1 MTARQ
6 VSFLC
11 VVPRE
16 KCANLRLQMRLF
28 GVVEAFRLG
37 RMPDNAQI
45 DRALTHVIN
54 NSPVDEGKLSPEGR
68 RLTQDVRDVIE
79 TARVMVQRKNADEL
93 FQNFMWSTRQ
103 VDLSHAKKDPNEVLP
118 VDGQKVNQDKEQGK
132 LQASFTIIF
141 SSR

>member
-6 VSFLC
+6 VSFLYT
-11 VVPRE
+11 VLRE

-93 FQNFMWSTRQ
+93 FQNFMWSNHPESIRR
-103 VDLSHAKKDPNEVLP
+103 S
-118 VDGQKVNQDKEQGK
+118 
-132 LQASFTIIF
+132 
-141 SSR
+141 